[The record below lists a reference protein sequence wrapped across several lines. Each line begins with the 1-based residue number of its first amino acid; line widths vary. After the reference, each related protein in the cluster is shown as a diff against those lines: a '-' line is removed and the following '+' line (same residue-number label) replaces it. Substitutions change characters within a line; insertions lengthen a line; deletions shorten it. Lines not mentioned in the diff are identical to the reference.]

1 MQRLIVNK
9 GEIFFADAMTEVVF
23 SYDEIREI
31 TDKDIISED
40 DETNEIIN
48 QLFQD
53 KSFSCEIELVPEV
66 SNSSEKKKPNPIY
79 IPKHIARRRKW

>member
-1 MQRLIVNK
+1 MQRLIENK
-9 GEIFFADAMTEVVF
+9 GKLFFADPMTRVIF
-23 SYDEIREI
+23 QYDEIKEI
-31 TDKDIISED
+31 TDESIISDD

-53 KSFSCEIELVPEV
+53 KSFSCEIELIPEV
-66 SNSSEKKKPNPIY
+66 SNNSQEKKPNPIY

>member
-1 MQRLIVNK
+1 MQRLIGNK

-23 SYDEIREI
+23 SYDEIGEI

-40 DETNEIIN
+40 DETNEMIKR
-48 QLFQD
+48 LSQD

-79 IPKHIARRRKW
+79 VPKHIAKRRKW